1 MSRVGKNTSSNLN
14 QHVDRRATSGWQLML
29 KVEGTKVKK
38 GKWCSMGYE
47 VIDTKGR
54 KFFSGSRSFRGTDKR
69 IARLWLLEK
78 LSQRLRMLGSSKSF
92 Y

>member
-1 MSRVGKNTSSNLN
+1 
-14 QHVDRRATSGWQLML
+14 ML

-38 GKWCSMGYE
+38 GKRCRMGYI

-54 KFFSGSRSFRGTDKR
+54 KVFRGSRSFRGTDKI
-69 IARLWLLEK
+69 IAGLWLLEK